1 MDLQKHNEY
10 FLFRKKKFSIAKK
23 RLQIQFMF
31 VFLFLVVV
39 FVVVVYCLFT
49 GWFIRNHSE
58 KNLFF
63 HFDGT
68 EKNSWF
74 MGSPDSIWWPIVFV
88 AVVVVWDVL
97 SVFCWILSIIV
108 VVFRYRSI
116 IGRPNIY
123 TINFHFSSHLT
134 ITELFILI
142 CIFFVFK
149 TRDRW
154 GFQTKKKFSNH
165 LSHVCMY
172 WTFAYLKF
180 NEKKQGYLLLKFM
193 QFFCPFLFEQISF
206 IHWFR
211 IVQFLWSKMST
222 SNK

>member
-1 MDLQKHNEY
+1 MAIKEWGLMNFHFFDHDNWIGFTKAQWIFSFSERKNFQLQ
-10 FLFRKKKFSIAKK
+10 KK
-23 RLQIQFMF
+23 RLQIQFVF

-142 CIFFVFK
+142 CIFFC
-149 TRDRW
+149 
-154 GFQTKKKFSNH
+154 FQNSRSVRFSNKEKIFQ
-165 LSHVCMY
+165 SSFTCVCV
-172 WTFAYLKF
+172 L
-180 NEKKQGYLLLKFM
+180 N
-193 QFFCPFLFEQISF
+193 FCISE
-206 IHWFR
+206 I
-211 IVQFLWSKMST
+211 
-222 SNK
+222 